1 MFCRNVIA
9 SAFASC
15 PKSAS
20 RGIFSRSAAV
30 TSAQTTVLRHADRIS
45 SGCTGNAE
53 TPRRI
58 STRYAIAAARD
69 IPLFCCIVVL
79 RGGGRG
85 ERAGKQCLAN
95 RKILLLLLRL
105 HLAESAAHD
114 AHVVHRVLRLGRTAA
129 ELINR
134 RIKQISELL
143 QRLNVGLRL
152 FAFPFADGNSR
163 NVHGSAEFVL
173 VHALL
178 LTEKADVLSVHD
190 YHLTFIILQYAQ
202 KIKSKKVKMHL
213 DMNLMLCYDTH
224 KFIGEFMFALL
235 RRLRRMTR
243 QQMLDSYRKLVIA
256 KQDAAHMMSADD
268 HDAMFSQTLQAKA
281 KSTLTA
287 MNAPM
292 RALLEEISDPRTFM
306 IIQRYY
312 VKGLT
317 DQAIGREM
325 NLTGARVNQIRL
337 GYVRSLTNQAS

>member
-1 MFCRNVIA
+1 MITVADVMKLPSMYGATILAGHAGISNSVESVTVLEYGQITSTLDELFYQTEFQENALIISSFATIADDVDAQCENIRRYHAIGCVGFILFYIGLILPSVDDRVIA
-9 SAFASC
+9 CCNELDLVLITMPGDIRTHKYSDVIGDIYHA
-15 PKSAS
+15 
-20 RGIFSRSAAV
+20 IFKD
-30 TSAQTTVLRHADRIS
+30 QQ
-45 SGCTGNAE
+45 
-53 TPRRI
+53 
-58 STRYAIAAARD
+58 
-69 IPLFCCIVVL
+69 
-79 RGGGRG
+79 
-85 ERAGKQCLAN
+85 AGSN
-95 RKILLLLLRL
+95 
-105 HLAESAAHD
+105 
-114 AHVVHRVLRLGRTAA
+114 
-129 ELINR
+129 
-134 RIKQISELL
+134 
-143 QRLNVGLRL
+143 
-152 FAFPFADGNSR
+152 
-163 NVHGSAEFVL
+163 
-173 VHALL
+173 
-178 LTEKADVLSVHD
+178 
-190 YHLTFIILQYAQ
+190 YAQ

-224 KFIGEFMFALL
+224 KFIGELMFALL
-235 RRLRRMTR
+235 RRVRRMTR

>member
-1 MFCRNVIA
+1 MGNSMGGA
-9 SAFASC
+9 
-15 PKSAS
+15 
-20 RGIFSRSAAV
+20 
-30 TSAQTTVLRHADRIS
+30 TVLMAS
-45 SGCTGNAE
+45 
-53 TPRRI
+53 
-58 STRYAIAAARD
+58 
-69 IPLFCCIVVL
+69 
-79 RGGGRG
+79 
-85 ERAGKQCLAN
+85 
-95 RKILLLLLRL
+95 
-105 HLAESAAHD
+105 
-114 AHVVHRVLRLGRTAA
+114 AA
-129 ELINR
+129 ELVNR

-163 NVHGSAEFVL
+163 NVHGSAEFML

-224 KFIGEFMFALL
+224 KFIGELMFALL
-235 RRLRRMTR
+235 RRVRRMTR

-256 KQDAAHMMSADD
+256 KQDAAHMMSTDD